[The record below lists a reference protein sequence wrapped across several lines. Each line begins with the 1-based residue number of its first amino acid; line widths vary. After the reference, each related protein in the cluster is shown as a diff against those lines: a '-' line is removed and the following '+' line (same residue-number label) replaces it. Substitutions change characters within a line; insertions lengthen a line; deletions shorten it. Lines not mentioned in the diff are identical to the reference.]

1 MKLETQNPKLG
12 LITILHTESSL
23 GWGGQERR
31 TIRELTSL
39 SRERFRPLLACRP
52 ESKIGE
58 KALAQGIQVESLRMR
73 GNFDPIAVAR
83 LMGLYRRHSVNI
95 VHTHSSADSWIASTA
110 AKLSSR
116 RPLVFRTRHLSC
128 SFNNRMIYNFMADQ
142 VITVGESTRQY
153 MIHGKGVDEH
163 RVLTIPTGVDLTVFN
178 PDRIRD
184 DLRQELGIS
193 PEVPVFGTVAVFRK
207 LKGHRYLLEAAK
219 EILHFCPGAKLLL
232 VGVGPQEKNL
242 LRIIEEEGIGP
253 SVILPGFRDD
263 VPQVLNTLDVF
274 VFPSLEEA
282 LGTAVLEAMAMRK
295 PVVATRVGGIPEVV
309 REGETGYLVE
319 PGDPG
324 AIAEKVIPLLQDKG
338 LCRKMGIQ
346 GRRRVEA
353 DYDNR
358 LMVQRIEQLY
368 QRLLEKRKA

>member
-1 MKLETQNPKLG
+1 

-39 SRERFRPLLACRP
+39 SRERYRPLLACRP

-58 KALAQGIQVESLRMR
+58 KALARGLEVEYVNMR
-73 GNFDPIAVAR
+73 GNFDPIAVAHLIR
-83 LMGLYRRHSVNI
+83 LYRRCSVDI
-95 VHTHSSADSWIASTA
+95 VHTHSTADSWIASTA
-110 AKLSSR
+110 GKLSSR
-116 RPLVFRTRHLSC
+116 RPVVVRTRHLSC

-153 MIHGKGVDEH
+153 MIHEKGIDER

-178 PDRIRD
+178 PDRFRD
-184 DLRQELGIS
+184 DLRKELGIS
-193 PEVPVFGTVAVFRK
+193 PETPVFGTLAVFRK
-207 LKGHRYLLEAAK
+207 LKGHHYLLEATK

-232 VGVGPQEKNL
+232 VGAGPQEKNL
-242 LRIIEEEGIGP
+242 LRIIEEEGLGP

-263 VPQVLNTLDVF
+263 APQVLNTLDVF

-282 LGTAVLEAMAMRK
+282 LGTAVLEAMAMKR

-309 REGETGYLVE
+309 QEGKTGYLVE
-319 PGDPG
+319 PGNPG
-324 AIAEKVIPLLQDKG
+324 AIAEKVIPLLQDKD
-338 LCRKMGIQ
+338 LCLKMGSQ
-346 GRRRVEA
+346 GRRWVEA
-353 DYDNR
+353 YYDNR

-368 QRLLEKRKA
+368 QRLMEKRQA